1 MMAMK
6 KVLAVVFLFLFVSP
20 AFANF
25 IPMQQE
31 VTYPSASSGAE
42 IANSLLSSV
51 EPPDWTETGGTSEA
65 YMPMYE
71 KKVKEQLN
79 FVTFSNYMT
88 VGDMPI
94 TRAVLGTA
102 KFNMRFWPE
111 VANTLAD
118 NMVSGTFID
127 ARNKAN
133 ALTENGVISRA
144 EAVAAHAQGILSNV
158 IYPIALS
165 ILAVVFIV
173 QIIATYFSS
182 RTQVTHYAVHFFRLM
197 FFIMAIYFF
206 KIWVVMLLDIFNFA
220 GYLISPW
227 GGQADMQRSLVEAA
241 QTGKAFNWLSLTSI
255 VTAIMRWASYMA
267 IKVLLI
273 SRDVMLAVTLVTG
286 PICLAMGYLSLYTQN
301 DFVKGFLSG
310 WLQNFFKFQFWG
322 VFSSIALIG
331 LSIVDFLAKT
341 GSAEP
346 LVIFI
351 TGIAFVHAAFN
362 IPKLADNMSSVVI
375 SSVLMATLSMAAT
388 RGAGMAASGAAGAA
402 SSGVKRLF
410 KRLFRR

>member
-51 EPPDWTETGGTSEA
+51 EPPDWTKTGGTSEA

-71 KKVKEQLN
+71 KKVKKQLN

-227 GGQADMQRSLVEAA
+227 GGQADMQRSLVKAA
-241 QTGKAFNWLSLTSI
+241 QTGKAFDWLSLTSI

-346 LVIFI
+346 LVVFI

>member
-1 MMAMK
+1 MK

-20 AFANF
+20 AFAEY
-25 IPMQQE
+25 IPMEQE
-31 VTYPSASSGAE
+31 VVYPSAGSAEEIVSS
-42 IANSLLSSV
+42 ILSNV
-51 EPPDWTETGGTSEA
+51 EAPDWTETGGTSEA
-65 YMPMYE
+65 YMPVYE

-79 FVTFSNYMT
+79 LVTFSNYMT

-94 TRAVLGTA
+94 TRAILGTA
-102 KFNMRFWPE
+102 KFNMHFWPE
-111 VANTLAD
+111 VANTLAE

-127 ARNKAN
+127 AQNKAN
-133 ALTENGVISRA
+133 ALTDNGVISRA
-144 EAVAAHAQGILSNV
+144 EAVAAHAQGILKNV
-158 IYPIALS
+158 IYPISLS

-206 KIWVVMLLDIFNFA
+206 RIWVILLLDIFNFA

-227 GGQADMQRSLVEAA
+227 GAQADMQRSLVDAA
-241 QTGKAFNWLSLTSI
+241 QTGKAFDWLNLTSI
-255 VTAIMRWASYMA
+255 VTAIMQWAAYMA

-341 GSAEP
+341 GSADP
-346 LVIFI
+346 LVVFI
-351 TGIAFVHAAFN
+351 TGIAFVHVAFN
-362 IPKLADNMSSVVI
+362 IPKLADNMSAVVI
-375 SSVLMATLSMAAT
+375 SSVVMATISMAAQ
-388 RGAGMAASGAAGAA
+388 RGGGTAASATAGAA
-402 SSGVKRLF
+402 KSVIRKLLGR
-410 KRLFRR
+410 

>member
-51 EPPDWTETGGTSEA
+51 EPPDWTKTGGTSEA

-71 KKVKEQLN
+71 KKVKKQLN

-227 GGQADMQRSLVEAA
+227 GGQADMQRSLVKAA
-241 QTGKAFNWLSLTSI
+241 QTGKAFDWLSLTSI

>member
-51 EPPDWTETGGTSEA
+51 EPPDWTKTGGTSEA

-71 KKVKEQLN
+71 KKVKKQLN

-375 SSVLMATLSMAAT
+375 SSVLMATLSIG
-388 RGAGMAASGAAGAA
+388 RYKGRWNGY
-402 SSGVKRLF
+402 F
-410 KRLFRR
+410 WCCRRRKQRRKKVI

>member
-1 MMAMK
+1 
-6 KVLAVVFLFLFVSP
+6 
-20 AFANF
+20 
-25 IPMQQE
+25 
-31 VTYPSASSGAE
+31 
-42 IANSLLSSV
+42 
-51 EPPDWTETGGTSEA
+51 
-65 YMPMYE
+65 
-71 KKVKEQLN
+71 
-79 FVTFSNYMT
+79 
-88 VGDMPI
+88 
-94 TRAVLGTA
+94 
-102 KFNMRFWPE
+102 
-111 VANTLAD
+111 
-118 NMVSGTFID
+118 
-127 ARNKAN
+127 
-133 ALTENGVISRA
+133 
-144 EAVAAHAQGILSNV
+144 
-158 IYPIALS
+158 
-165 ILAVVFIV
+165 
-173 QIIATYFSS
+173 
-182 RTQVTHYAVHFFRLM
+182 
-197 FFIMAIYFF
+197 
-206 KIWVVMLLDIFNFA
+206 
-220 GYLISPW
+220 
-227 GGQADMQRSLVEAA
+227 
-241 QTGKAFNWLSLTSI
+241 
-255 VTAIMRWASYMA
+255 MRWASYMA

-388 RGAGMAASGAAGAA
+388 RGAGMATSGAAGAA

>member
-51 EPPDWTETGGTSEA
+51 EPPDWTKTGGTSEA

-71 KKVKEQLN
+71 KKVKKQLN

-227 GGQADMQRSLVEAA
+227 GGQADMQRSLVKAA
-241 QTGKAFNWLSLTSI
+241 QTGKAF
-255 VTAIMRWASYMA
+255 
-267 IKVLLI
+267 
-273 SRDVMLAVTLVTG
+273 D
-286 PICLAMGYLSLYTQN
+286 
-301 DFVKGFLSG
+301 
-310 WLQNFFKFQFWG
+310 
-322 VFSSIALIG
+322 
-331 LSIVDFLAKT
+331 
-341 GSAEP
+341 
-346 LVIFI
+346 
-351 TGIAFVHAAFN
+351 
-362 IPKLADNMSSVVI
+362 
-375 SSVLMATLSMAAT
+375 
-388 RGAGMAASGAAGAA
+388 
-402 SSGVKRLF
+402 
-410 KRLFRR
+410 